1 MTLPLYQSLQGD
13 NAPKTPTNDDCHL
26 GLWYT
31 RFFNH
36 YNAQWTLKDTAKQ
49 EWVSNLANKRCGNAT
64 TLEQQA
70 LRLLRLVN
78 ALEGQIAVCK
88 TTWHFATGLGLPHP
102 VENGLAWH
110 PTLGV
115 PFLAGSAMK
124 GLLRAWVEVW
134 DDSLSDEERL
144 QRRRTWFGMVKGQE
158 GDEHDQAGK
167 LIFFDAIPI
176 NPVSLTA
183 DIMTPH
189 YGKWYE
195 QGHEIKGHDMAT
207 LLQQH
212 HERLPADWHEPVPV
226 PFLAVK
232 QAQLLVAVA
241 PRDAKQLANAALAL
255 DSLIAALHWLGAGA
269 KTAAGYGHFV
279 RDESAENDLR
289 QKQQQK
295 EEDKKNAAKNAA
307 KKAQLLAELSS
318 DLQKELHTAL
328 FEAPNQ
334 SIAEANA
341 TKWLDEMEKRKADEA
356 QEIAE
361 MLKKFYTNIEKW
373 KGGSN
378 KQKEKV
384 KRVKKVLGLS

>member
-1 MTLPLYQSLQGD
+1 MIPLYQSLQGD
-13 NAPKTPTNDDCHL
+13 NAPKTPHKDCHL

-31 RFFNH
+31 RFFNR

-49 EWVSNLANKRCGNAT
+49 EWVSSLANKRCGDAT
-64 TLEQQA
+64 TLEQQT

-144 QRRRTWFGMVKGQE
+144 QRRRTWFGMVKGEE
-158 GDEHDQAGK
+158 GDEQDQAGK
-167 LIFFDAIPI
+167 LIFFDVIPI
-176 NPVSLTA
+176 EPVGLTA

-207 LLQQH
+207 LLQH
-212 HERLPADWHEPVPV
+212 PERLPADWHEPVPV

-232 QAQLLVAVA
+232 HAQFLVAVA
-241 PRDAKQLANAALAL
+241 ARDAKKKELANAALE
-255 DSLIAALHWLGAGA
+255 SMIAALHWIGAGA

-279 RDESAENDLR
+279 RNETAENDLR

-295 EEDKKNAAKNAA
+295 EEEKKNAA
-307 KKAQLLAELSS
+307 KKAAKKAQILAELSS
-318 DLQKELHTAL
+318 DLERELHKDL
-328 FEAPNQ
+328 FNAPNQ

-341 TKWLDEMEKRKADEA
+341 TEWLDKMEKRKADEA
-356 QEIAE
+356 QEIAG
-361 MLKKFYTNIEKW
+361 MLKTFYTDIDKW
-373 KGGSN
+373 KGGSK

-384 KRVKKVLGLS
+384 KRVKKVLGL